1 MSVII
6 IHGTKGS
13 PQGNWF
19 PWLAGQLQV
28 QECDVQVPRMP
39 TPDEQNLNNWLKIF
53 DSLTLDQNTI
63 LIGHSMGAGFILRLL
78 EQRGPIRGAIL
89 TAPFMTI
96 LGLPEY
102 DALNKSFVEGP
113 IDWPKIKYNCREFRV
128 IAGDGDPY
136 VPFAASKNVADGLGC
151 PLTIIAG
158 GKHLNAEFGYTE
170 FPILRDMALDLA
182 KPLKPAYVK
191 QA

>member
-1 MSVII
+1 MSIII

-28 QECDVQVPRMP
+28 QEFDVQVPRMP
-39 TPDEQNLNNWLKIF
+39 TPDGQNLENWLAAF
-53 DSLTLDQNTI
+53 DSITLDQDTI

-89 TAPFMTI
+89 TAPFMTK

-113 IDWPKIKYNCREFRV
+113 IDWPKIKSNCREFRV
-128 IAGDGDPY
+128 IAGDDDPY

-182 KPLKPAYVK
+182 KPLKPAYGK